1 VPAISVTS
9 EKAAVG
15 APKRRTSEFRR
26 IVRVLISRKLVVF
39 GLVIIFLLLVAVIFA
54 PVLTPYDQYGQSLR
68 ETLQQPSWSHP
79 LGTDNLGRDLLT
91 RLLYGARISLL
102 IGIVVVTAA
111 AALGTLLGAI
121 AGYYERWLG
130 SLIMRIMD
138 AVMSI
143 PMILLALI
151 IAALLG
157 GGMVNVMIALAVALT
172 PAYARLMHGQVMTV
186 KQNDYILA
194 ERAIGSR
201 GIHIMLRHLLPNC
214 LPQILVVMAMMLGGA
229 ILAEAGL
236 SFLGIGITP
245 PTPAWGSMVNE
256 GMQYLETNPL
266 LCFAPGIA
274 VMLVVFAF
282 NMVGDGLRDALDP
295 RLRGTI

>member
-1 VPAISVTS
+1 MRAISVSS
-9 EKAAVG
+9 EKAARSLS
-15 APKRRTSEFRR
+15 KRRAGEFRR
-26 IVRVLISRKLVVF
+26 IIRVLLSRKLVVF

-54 PVLTPYDQYGQSLR
+54 DVLTPYDPYKTSLR
-68 ETLQQPSWSHP
+68 ETLQQPSWSHL

-91 RLLYGARISLL
+91 RLLHGSRISLL
-102 IGIVVVTAA
+102 IGLVVVFAA
-111 AALGTLLGAI
+111 AAVGTLLGAI

-130 SLIMRIMD
+130 SFIMRIVD

-157 GGMVNVMIALAVALT
+157 GGMANVMIALAVALT
-172 PAYARLMHGQVMTV
+172 PAYARLMHGQVLTV

-229 ILAEAGL
+229 ILAEAAL

-245 PTPAWGSMVNE
+245 PTPAWGSMVND
-256 GMQYLETNPL
+256 GMSFLETNPL

-295 RLRGTI
+295 RLRGSV